1 MDLKRRIRLEVP
13 HFSVLQ
19 GVLQS
24 SDMLVTLPS
33 RAARHYLA
41 HGNVQMFELPFAMDS
56 FKVSLNWF
64 NRSDDI
70 IARKWLIQSV
80 GQIFEVL

>member
-1 MDLKRRIRLEVP
+1 
-13 HFSVLQ
+13 
-19 GVLQS
+19 
-24 SDMLVTLPS
+24 
-33 RAARHYLA
+33 
-41 HGNVQMFELPFAMDS
+41 MFELPFAMDS

>member
-1 MDLKRRIRLEVP
+1 
-13 HFSVLQ
+13 
-19 GVLQS
+19 
-24 SDMLVTLPS
+24 MLVTLPS

-41 HGNVQMFELPFAMDS
+41 HGNVQMFELPFAIDS

-70 IARKWLIQSV
+70 VARKWLVRSV
-80 GQIFEVL
+80 KSIFQQL